1 MKKIFKIIY
10 DLANMIDTAS
20 RAADLARRGQIKQ
33 AQELYREVHP

>member
-10 DLANMIDTAS
+10 DLADIIDTAS
-20 RAADLARRGQIKQ
+20 CAASLARRGQTKQ